1 MNDPKFQEGL
11 REFSKSLRTAGVT
24 YSQRAMALDSVDALG
39 YPLPEFLVTLSQA
52 IGPTLGVILVAWLQ
66 GRSGRK
72 VRVKIGDVE
81 AEARTVEEVESL
93 LQKDQ
98 TISGARTTARRRELE
113 RSPSRLN
120 RGDFPNRP
128 HSDS

>member
-1 MNDPKFQEGL
+1 MKQIEVALRRAPDDPPVNDPKFQEGL

-24 YSQRAMALDSVDALG
+24 YSQRAMAFDSVDALG

-81 AEARTVEEVESL
+81 AEARTVEEVEGL
-93 LQKDQ
+93 LQKIKQFQDD
-98 TISGARTTARRRELE
+98 E
-113 RSPSRLN
+113 P
-120 RGDFPNRP
+120 P
-128 HSDS
+128 HGGS